1 MVVSREALPVNRTER
16 PSVGKDDAGA
26 GALAAG
32 GPRWVTGV
40 LLAPFT
46 FGAEDASAGP
56 ACSFIRHGFFS
67 IFN

>member
-1 MVVSREALPVNRTER
+1 MVSREALPVNRMER
-16 PSVGKDDAGA
+16 PWVGKDDAGA

-32 GPRWVTGV
+32 SPRWVTGV

-46 FGAEDASAGP
+46 FGAQDASASP
-56 ACSFIRHGFFS
+56 AFSFLRHAFFS